1 MSTPENKNKRL
12 RNINPET
19 ASEQA
24 KMRIAIAQMRAAA
37 ERTSEYAQ
45 KASADTLG
53 LGQAAARG
61 GLFMDTS
68 AAPGFQNPY
77 TGAVTKMQQEMLT
90 EPYKGAVGVYKRQA
104 KRMNLPYWRNLLS
117 QYKTPKAGSGM
128 YGDTTTPTTTG
139 SVGQI
144 L

>member
-1 MSTPENKNKRL
+1 MSKPNNNRL

-24 KMRIAIAQMRAAA
+24 KMRIALAQMRAAA
-37 ERTSEYAQ
+37 ERKLEYA
-45 KASADTLG
+45 KEASSDILG

-77 TGAVTKMQQEMLT
+77 TGAVTKMQQEMIT
-90 EPYKGAVGVYKRQA
+90 EPARGAVGVYKRQT
-104 KRMNLPYWRNLLS
+104 KRMNLPYWRNISS
-117 QYKTPKAGSGM
+117 QYKTPQAGSGM
-128 YGDTTTPTTTG
+128 YGDTTTAPAQG
-139 SVGQI
+139 VVPQRI
-144 L
+144 R

>member
-1 MSTPENKNKRL
+1 MSKPKNNRL

-37 ERTSEYAQ
+37 ERTSQYAQ

-90 EPYKGAVGVYKRQA
+90 EPYKGAVGVYKRQG

-117 QYKTPKAGSGM
+117 QYKTPQAGSGM
-128 YGDTTTPTTTG
+128 YGDTTTAPASG
-139 SVGQI
+139 VVPQRV